1 MRQLIYYRIRTYK
14 NLSEKYGRSIA
25 IDTLISN
32 HPKDADATKPT
43 IDALIDHVDYIVKMI
58 GIDHV
63 GFGADFDGAE
73 AFPLGINSVAD
84 YPKITAA
91 LVKRGYKAT
100 DITKI
105 LGGNFLRVL
114 KANKG

>member
-1 MRQLIYYRIRTYK
+1 
-14 NLSEKYGRSIA
+14 
-25 IDTLISN
+25 
-32 HPKDADATKPT
+32 
-43 IDALIDHVDYIVKMI
+43 MI
-58 GIDHV
+58 GVDHV

-73 AFPLGINSVAD
+73 AFLLGINSVAD

-91 LVKRGYKAT
+91 LVKRGYKPA

-114 KANKG
+114 KANKGK